1 MRFLNMWS
9 VWIIVCAIGLV
20 GLLSSAASAQEPA
33 NAAREHDQEMQ
44 MGAQLFDQLKSEGEI
59 VSESPLYGVLAPLS
73 SAITKVVEPKYG
85 YPIHFYIVHETQPN
99 AFAAPGGNIYVTD
112 SLFYFVK
119 NTQELS
125 GTLCHE
131 TSHLLHDDSM
141 ALLQKDADIRAR
153 AIAATILLGPTMRTI
168 LLATAIGELDSLHY
182 SREAEEQADLTG
194 SDTCA
199 AADYNPWGLVWLF
212 KDFSNADM
220 KQPPEILSNHPDFQH
235 RIAALEE
242 HFKEDPVVFARFNN
256 MESTATPLHV
266 PKDEAEKFLR

>member
-1 MRFLNMWS
+1 MRLLTMWS
-9 VWIIVCAIGLV
+9 VRSVVCAIGLF
-20 GLLSSAASAQEPA
+20 GLLSSVVSAQEPTSTPS
-33 NAAREHDQEMQ
+33 EHDQEMQ
-44 MGAQLFDQLKSEGEI
+44 MGAQLFGRLKSEGEI
-59 VSESPLYGVLAPLS
+59 VSKSPLYGVLAPIS
-73 SAITKVVEPKYG
+73 GAITKVVEPKYG
-85 YPIHFYIVHETQPN
+85 YPIHSYIVHETQPN

-131 TSHLLHDDSM
+131 TSHLLHHDSM
-141 ALLQKDADIRAR
+141 ALLQRDEEIRAR
-153 AIAATILLGPTMRTI
+153 AIAATIVLGPTMRTI

-242 HFKEDPVVFARFNN
+242 HFKEDPAVFARFNSN
-256 MESTATPLHV
+256 ESTATPLRV